1 MKLARTI
8 SLTMVG
14 KRVQFDDEQQSSRE
28 SAPEMTA
35 QVASITLIC
44 TMNMGTL
51 GTAPLAIQI
60 DEAQGTATIAT
71 TVCPLEK
78 SSALKIVIRCES
90 ADGTM
95 LTYVIDRLTGEIVA
109 QSHAEQVTLTGK
121 CKRTEKAL

>member
-1 MKLARTI
+1 MLEQPSGIVRFQLFKKSET
-8 SLTMVG
+8 SMV
-14 KRVQFDDEQQSSRE
+14 KH
-28 SAPEMTA
+28 
-35 QVASITLIC
+35 
-44 TMNMGTL
+44 
-51 GTAPLAIQI
+51 
-60 DEAQGTATIAT
+60 DEATHRQSTVRWLVLELETLNEALSTLAIAT
-71 TVCPLEK
+71 TVCPVEK